1 MAGMQMETIKA
12 NEITIDEDT
21 EAGQSLLNNKSS
33 NNRRKY
39 IVIGFI
45 LTVIIT
51 ALISS
56 LVTYFIVNDNNDE
69 METDVI
75 KNYDIAIIGAGSA
88 GLIQAHFLSKHYPNS
103 KIIVLEQLPR
113 FGGRQWTSFIHKID
127 ENDNIMNSIHF
138 ENGAM
143 RFRSYHTLTLKL
155 MSYLNLCNDIIP
167 ISFGTNISIPSQQIY
182 QYRNHR
188 ITGSEM
194 NINETQT
201 INYYSSVF
209 NVKNANI
216 QYLNGRDQTIW
227 RPIFDKILLENNNG
241 TEPVTAHD
249 WYIFRNNYTF
259 NGEYLYNYGDTIA
272 LKVIGN
278 YSREI
283 ISYLYRQYEERIK
296 NPNNLAMLLY
306 KMFNKIQYSAN
317 NTNKTNQWTLKN
329 GYGSMNEQLYKSLI
343 NHENA
348 NVLLNHK
355 ITAITKR
362 QNKYLIESN
371 FGEYHYFAN
380 KVILSIP
387 PDKSVKLLPYSPI
400 LNTQKFRNIL
410 ESVTWGDSIKINL
423 IYDSAFW
430 MIENLESLVPSNSDL
445 EIREFYIE
453 NAWTNGSLTALQ
465 IYAKGK
471 YSGFWY
477 SAQVI
482 GDKYP
487 INESLKIDERYSEI
501 PVLERHI
508 ASIVVVEEVM
518 KQMKELTQI
527 SIPMPLAAFIHFL
540 GYNFDTSGTTSF
552 KTTVNADEIINE
564 SYTPIENEHIFM
576 AISDYAW
583 EYGWMESGISAAINN
598 LERNFNI
605 KSVLK
610 NESICTFPGILHQGY
625 S

>member
-241 TEPVTAHD
+241 IEPVTEHD
-249 WYIFRNNYTF
+249 WYLFRNNYTF
-259 NGEYLYNYGDTIA
+259 NGEYLYNYGENIA
-272 LKVIGN
+272 LRLIGN
-278 YSREI
+278 YSREML
-283 ISYLYRQYEERIK
+283 SYMFRSTMEHIQYPTHSR
-296 NPNNLAMLLY
+296 NLAIILWQT
-306 KMFNKIQYSAN
+306 FNKIQNSAN
-317 NTNKTNQWTLKN
+317 HTNKTNQWTLKN
-329 GYGSMNEQLYKSLI
+329 GYGSMNDALYTSLI
-343 NHENA
+343 TAQNINA
-348 NVLLNHK
+348 NILLNHK

-371 FGEYHYFAN
+371 FGEYYYFAK

-387 PDKSVKLLPYSPI
+387 PDKTVQLLAYSPVI
-400 LNTQKFRNIL
+400 NTQKFKNIL
-410 ESVTWGDSIKINL
+410 DSFAWGNRIKINL
-423 IYDSAFW
+423 IYDSAW
-430 MIENLESLVPSNSDL
+430 MIENLAPFVPSDTDL
-445 EIREFYIE
+445 EIRQFYIE
-453 NAWTNGSLTALQ
+453 NAWTNGTLTALQ
-465 IYAKGK
+465 IFH
-471 YSGFWY
+471 SGLDIAFWY
-477 SAQVI
+477 GAQVI
-482 GDKYP
+482 GDRYP
-487 INESLKIDERYSEI
+487 INESLIIDNI
-501 PVLERHI
+501 DTFQTDNI
-508 ASIVVVEEVM
+508 ASIIVVDEII

-527 SIPMPLAAFIHFL
+527 SNFPMPLAAFINFMV
-540 GYNFDTSGTTSF
+540 YNMDTSGVTRW
-552 KTTVNADEIINE
+552 KTTVKVDEIINE
-564 SYTPIENEHIFM
+564 SYNPIENEDIFM
-576 AISDYAW
+576 AVGDFWWNGS
-583 EYGWMESGISAAINN
+583 WMESSISSAINN

-605 KSVLK
+605 RNMLI
-610 NESICTFPGILHQGY
+610 NESICTL
-625 S
+625 